1 MNQIK
6 SVLPSSLIYIVKRQ
20 AIVEAVRTCP
30 DLLTGIFA
38 DPLQLSNYFDA
49 FNFPI
54 SCWWKRPRSRC
65 AACPSGAAK
74 YHHLM
79 MRRGGKTAKV
89 AMARRLAVRHFWM
102 RRQEWNCE
110 QFVSFGSQAGQPG
123 NRHGVQ

>member
-1 MNQIK
+1 
-6 SVLPSSLIYIVKRQ
+6 
-20 AIVEAVRTCP
+20 
-30 DLLTGIFA
+30 
-38 DPLQLSNYFDA
+38 
-49 FNFPI
+49 
-54 SCWWKRPRSRC
+54 
-65 AACPSGAAK
+65 
-74 YHHLM
+74 M